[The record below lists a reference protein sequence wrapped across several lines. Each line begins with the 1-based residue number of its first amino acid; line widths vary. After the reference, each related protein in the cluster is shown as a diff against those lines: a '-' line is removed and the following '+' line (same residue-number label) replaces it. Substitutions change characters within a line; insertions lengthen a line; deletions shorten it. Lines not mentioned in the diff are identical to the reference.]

1 MESGACSRNA
11 ASKLAES
18 INCGIGSLL
27 PEQIRQQAGESKI
40 IFMKYFFVILFFI
53 LTSCAPVTQPVVA
66 DAQPEITSAP
76 TLPRLAL
83 ATFEPTNTA
92 VSPSTPIETQTVQ
105 CDPFA
110 VDFCITDGHFIF
122 QRPLKLPANDSV
134 DPTYRY
140 GGTENGTRDPHHGVD
155 MGNPIGTPVYAA
167 GDGQVV
173 YAGSDKEIV
182 YGLTTNFYGN
192 VIVIKHE
199 NDLFTLYGHL
209 SKIVVEAG
217 QTVHAGDEI
226 GEVGS
231 EGVAIG
237 SHLHF
242 EVRRGGDGRDYFS
255 TLNPELWMIPKSDE
269 SGNPFGALAVS
280 IVDENHQFVK
290 YSEFTARFY
299 HDRNGPKIKS
309 YYLVTYPLNMANESE
324 NAALGDLAPGYYY
337 IALKVNDH
345 VYQRWV
351 EVKSGKL
358 TQAVFVVT
366 TR

>member
-1 MESGACSRNA
+1 MKSGACSRNA
-11 ASKLAES
+11 ASELAES

-40 IFMKYFFVILFFI
+40 IFMKYYFFTLILI
-53 LTSCAPVTQPVVA
+53 LVSCAPVTQPAVTNV
-66 DAQPEITSAP
+66 QPEITATP
-76 TLPRLAL
+76 TQAV
-83 ATFEPTNTA
+83 ATFEPTTTA
-92 VSPSTPIETQTVQ
+92 VSPSTPIATQTVQ

-110 VDFCITDGHFIF
+110 VNFCITDGHFIF
-122 QRPLKLPANDSV
+122 QRPIRPPANDSI
-134 DPTYRY
+134 DQTYRY
-140 GGTENGTRDPHHGVD
+140 GSTQNNTRDPHHGVD
-155 MGNPIGTPVYAA
+155 MSNPIGTPVYAA
-167 GDGQVV
+167 GEGQVV

-192 VIVIKHE
+192 VIVIKHD

-209 SKIVVEAG
+209 SKIVVETG
-217 QTVHAGDEI
+217 QTVKASDKI
-226 GEVGS
+226 GEVGK

-242 EVRRGGDGRDYFS
+242 EVRRGNDGRDYFS
-255 TLNPELWMIPKSDE
+255 TLNPELWMAPKTDK
-269 SGNPFGALAVS
+269 GGKPLGALAIS
-280 IVDENHQFVK
+280 IVDENHSFIK
-290 YSEFTARFY
+290 YTEFTARY
-299 HDRNGPKIKS
+299 HLTPTSPKIKS
-309 YYLVTYPLNMANESE
+309 YYVVTYPLNMTNENE
-324 NAALGDLAPGYYY
+324 DAALSELAPGYYR

-345 VYQRWV
+345 PYERWV